1 MADTGASFNR
11 PYKPF
16 GLNVK
21 VPDVGEKTL
30 KLAGGTLENIVK
42 SPTEPLFKFLEDNEE
57 VFTGDINYKIN
68 KSSVALSFFIF
79 WHNFW
84 HKKKLFKNDLQKN
97 SV

>member
-42 SPTEPLFKFLEDNEE
+42 IPDEFIVTP
-57 VFTGDINYKIN
+57 FTLG
-68 KSSVALSFFIF
+68 AGEFMR
-79 WHNFW
+79 
-84 HKKKLFKNDLQKN
+84 LFKNGEINEQSIEFAKSLIG
-97 SV
+97 